1 MFTCLLPTVVK
12 YSNIGQ
18 FCLCVCR
25 SDYVPQQ
32 TIRITHN
39 LQFCVLVHYADIDEC
54 SDGNYTCQEN
64 AVCSNL
70 MGGYKCVCKDGY
82 ERTDNN
88 SCIGM

>member
-1 MFTCLLPTVVK
+1 MSRSRPLALLN
-12 YSNIGQ
+12 YDYNI
-18 FCLCVCR
+18 
-25 SDYVPQQ
+25 
-32 TIRITHN
+32 
-39 LQFCVLVHYADIDEC
+39 QFCVFVCYTDIDEC

-70 MGGYKCVCKDGY
+70 MGGYKCVCEDGY